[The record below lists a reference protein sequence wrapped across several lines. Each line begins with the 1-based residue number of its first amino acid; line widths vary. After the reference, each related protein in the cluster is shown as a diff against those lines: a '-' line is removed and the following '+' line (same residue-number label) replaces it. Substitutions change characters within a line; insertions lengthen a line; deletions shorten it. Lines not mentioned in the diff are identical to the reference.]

1 MTTNLQDTRPAGRPG
16 DPLAVEPKPV
26 PTPVIN
32 PSGVGGVA
40 VYDQGPDVVKENSL
54 HPSASLIDDPAPLR
68 TQSSGAIISWII
80 GIVVLLVLAYFFLQ
94 MIF

>member
-1 MTTNLQDTRPAGRPG
+1 MTTNLQETRPAGRPI
-16 DPLAVEPKPV
+16 DPVMVDPKPV
-26 PTPVIN
+26 PTPVVN

-40 VYDQGPDVVKENSL
+40 VYDRGPDVASDPSL
-54 HPSASLIDDPAPLR
+54 RPSASLIEDPVPLR

-94 MIF
+94 MLF

>member
-1 MTTNLQDTRPAGRPG
+1 MTMNLQDTRPAGRPS
-16 DPLAVEPKPV
+16 DPLAVDPKPV
-26 PTPVIN
+26 PTPVVN

-40 VYDQGPDVVKENSL
+40 VYDQSPDLAKERAL

-68 TQSSGAIISWII
+68 TQSSGAIVSWVI
-80 GIVVLLVLAYFFLQ
+80 GIIVLLVLAYFFLQ